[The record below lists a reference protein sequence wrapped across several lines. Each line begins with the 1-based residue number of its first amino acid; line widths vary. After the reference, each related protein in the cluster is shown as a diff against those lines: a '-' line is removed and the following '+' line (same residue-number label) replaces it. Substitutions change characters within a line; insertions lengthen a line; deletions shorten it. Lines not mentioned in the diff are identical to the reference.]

1 MINLSNEIHRSIH
14 IFPFH
19 SADKFI
25 RQTSRVSLS
34 SYRRFMQAKV
44 ESKYASTYN
53 FYYHFHCLLKN
64 RPAYRLYGFCY
75 QPYDTILIYHHCSI
89 IFEAFVKDRF
99 SKIHES
105 VTIKI

>member
-25 RQTSRVSLS
+25 RQTSRLSLS

-53 FYYHFHCLLKN
+53 FYYHCLLKN
-64 RPAYRLYGFCY
+64 RPAFADFMVSATSL
-75 QPYDTILIYHHCSI
+75 TILIYHLCSI

-99 SKIHES
+99 SES
-105 VTIKI
+105 MNL